1 MMGQLTLDEHVDAY
15 VTQMGLFTLDDEVL
29 CHVFP
34 TSLKGAT
41 LSWFA
46 CFSLF
51 SIDCFET

>member
-1 MMGQLTLDEHVDAY
+1 MGQLTLDEHVDAY